1 MNNDMEKNP
10 IGEQNASA
18 EMVEVVSPT
27 SKKRKMRL
35 KEFNGYYLLAA
46 FFIPFVIMLGVYAC
60 LGKHPFGNNSVL
72 TLDLQAQYVY
82 YYEAIRRLLTE
93 GGSWLYSW
101 ERTLGGEFM
110 GIVAYYMAS
119 PFNLILVL
127 FPKKMLCISFVFLV
141 LRR

>member
-1 MNNDMEKNP
+1 MLLYSGGSEKNMNKDDCEKHLTREKSMLP
-10 IGEQNASA
+10 A
-18 EMVEVVSPT
+18 ESEADISDV
-27 SKKRKMRL
+27 KKKKGKRS
-35 KEFNGYYLLAA
+35 FNGYYLIAA

-101 ERTLGGEFM
+101 ERTLGWRDGAD
-110 GIVAYYMAS
+110 VCLLSA
-119 PFNLILVL
+119 
-127 FPKKMLCISFVFLV
+127 
-141 LRR
+141 